1 MSTENRIPQE
11 NRMGTMPVN
20 RLMLSMAWPAI
31 LSMLIQACYNIVDT
45 YFVSSIPGAVAA
57 ITYIFPINM
66 LMISFAVGTGVGINS
81 LIARRLGARRFDDAN
96 SAAAHG
102 YLLAVGNWLLFAIF
116 GTFFAKIFMHAYSE
130 DASIID
136 QGIVYLRITTICCLF
151 IMIQITN
158 EKILQ
163 STGNMILP
171 MLCSLTGAITNIIMD
186 PILIFGLGPFPE
198 MGIKGAA
205 VATVTSQLFSMIL
218 GCYLMFSKDH
228 HVKITFKGFHF
239 STRTIKDI
247 YQVGAPAIVMQ
258 AIGSVMGLGLN
269 SILGAF
275 SDAAVEILGIY
286 QRIQS
291 FVFMPCF
298 GLCQGAL
305 PVMGYN
311 YGARNRKRFM
321 DAYKCSLKI
330 AFTIMGAGFII
341 FQLFSA
347 QILGFFHV
355 SDAQLDMGVD
365 AFRIISICFI
375 PAAYGIMTSNVFQA
389 TGHGM
394 LSLWSSLIRQL
405 IGILPAAF
413 ILSRFVGVTG
423 VWMAFPLAEVL
434 GITYLVIAFIWLKKK
449 ELNHL

>member
-1 MSTENRIPQE
+1 MTEERRLPE
-11 NRMGTMPVN
+11 NKMGTMPVN
-20 RLMLSMAWPAI
+20 RLLLSMAWPAI

-81 LIARRLGARRFDDAN
+81 LIARRLGARRFDEAN
-96 SAAAHG
+96 SAASHG
-102 YLLAVGNWLLFAIF
+102 YLLAVGNWLFFAIF
-116 GTFFAKIFMHAYSE
+116 GIFFAKAFMSAFSS
-130 DASIID
+130 DASIVD

-186 PILIFGLGPFPE
+186 PIFIFGLGPFPE

-205 VATVTSQLFSMIL
+205 IATVTSQFFSMIL
-218 GCYLMFSKDH
+218 GCYLMFCKDH
-228 HVKITFKGFHF
+228 HVKISFKNFRF
-239 STRTIKDI
+239 SGRTIKDI

-258 AIGSVMGLGLN
+258 AIGSIMGLGLN
-269 SILGAF
+269 AILASF
-275 SDAAVEILGIY
+275 SDASVAVLGIY

-311 YGARNRKRFM
+311 YGARDRKRFM

-330 AFTIMGAGFII
+330 AFTIMGLGFIL
-341 FQLFSA
+341 FQLFSS
-347 QILGFFHV
+347 QILGVFHV
-355 SDAQLDMGVD
+355 TDEQMEMGVK

-413 ILSRFVGVTG
+413 ILSKFIGVVGVW
-423 VWMAFPLAEVL
+423 VAFPLAEVL
-434 GITYLVIAFIWLKKK
+434 GITYLIIAFIWLNKK
-449 ELNHL
+449 ELKYL